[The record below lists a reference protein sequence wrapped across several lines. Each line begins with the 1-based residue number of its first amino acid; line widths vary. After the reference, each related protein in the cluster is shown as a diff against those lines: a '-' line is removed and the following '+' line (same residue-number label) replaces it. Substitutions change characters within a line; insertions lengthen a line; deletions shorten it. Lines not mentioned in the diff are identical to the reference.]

1 MTPTA
6 VLYCRVSTKEQTQNL
21 SLPTQ
26 LKACSE
32 YCERNGYAIGETFI
46 EEGESAKTADR
57 PELKRLLSPSIP
69 SWNHILSFLQQMSQ
83 LREHAGSA
91 A

>member
-21 SLPTQ
+21 SLPTE

-32 YCERNGYAIGETFI
+32 YCERNGCAIGETFI

-57 PELKRLLSPSIP
+57 TELKRPVPKRPELDPQRFVSPA
-69 SWNHILSFLQQMSQ
+69 MSQ

-91 A
+91 AS